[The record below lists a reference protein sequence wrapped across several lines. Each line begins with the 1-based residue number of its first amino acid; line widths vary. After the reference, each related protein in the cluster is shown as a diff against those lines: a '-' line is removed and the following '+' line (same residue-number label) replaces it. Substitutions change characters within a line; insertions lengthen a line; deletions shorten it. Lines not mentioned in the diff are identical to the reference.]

1 MLDSVVDSPFL
12 LSLICAACAALVV
25 SPGYMS
31 PHMNGLA
38 IPGPMPAK
46 FPIRSFA
53 RSALIAFVVL
63 INAASLALAHRFPL
77 GTDLIAAGFLMLL
90 FMPADSPD
98 ARS

>member
-12 LSLICAACAALVV
+12 LSFACGLIAALVV

-38 IPGPMPAK
+38 MPAPMAAK

-53 RSALIAFVVL
+53 RTALIAFVVL
-63 INAASLALAHRFPL
+63 INAASLGLAHRFPL

-98 ARS
+98 LGG